1 MSIFVTESPPP
12 PELIGGSTVAMSVS
26 GTTATTLSLTS
37 YFMYATSY
45 AVVSD
50 PIASGASISGST
62 LSVTGAFR
70 NTSYVIIIS
79 ASNVAGTSS
88 ATLTVSVTEDTYTTR
103 TLLMYDASTLTGD
116 SGSVVSSWPNVSSL
130 GSTFNVTSVNSP
142 KVIVD
147 TNGKGIDFTSST
159 SQRFSLSTSST
170 LCSLNKFVQSGG
182 VYGGAT
188 VVLVV
193 KFRAPRVMYERLLS
207 LSSSTST
214 NNQIFVGRADTYA
227 SYASDIYNGSTSIN
241 SQVFFITKVSGAT
254 AIVEG
259 VAQIFVTTYANI
271 SATQHQVQHYINSS
285 TPFEMD
291 ISPIRTGTI
300 SNRTLDRIDIG
311 CFAGNTNF
319 TNAIIYQAMVF
330 NEVLSTA
337 GIAAIVEDLKSKWNI
352 QTYTPPPPPELI
364 YVSVVSKTI
373 SDMTANNKF
382 DLTAYFRFATSY
394 TLISNPQSS
403 ASISG
408 SRLTVYGM
416 YRNMTYNVIVSAS
429 NAAGT
434 CSSTMTFT
442 ITETADTSVKYTYMT
457 SLGSMPTTNSLSV
470 NKTFSGNIYTV
481 STAELP
487 EYGSIGQVFN
497 TNGFIRS
504 YGSKYT
510 FVGTGQYNPYS
521 GSVTTTA
528 SGTALS
534 GLWIQLKL
542 PSQVRITKYSFK
554 PVNTDDPAKWYMVGS
569 NDNATWTLLDSK
581 QYLTVPGIGSV
592 TTFAL
597 PTPGY
602 YMYYRFIVNA
612 ISGTTIHTTMHIQ
625 SFSISSVV

>member
-1 MSIFVTESPPP
+1 
-12 PELIGGSTVAMSVS
+12 
-26 GTTATTLSLTS
+26 
-37 YFMYATSY
+37 
-45 AVVSD
+45 
-50 PIASGASISGST
+50 
-62 LSVTGAFR
+62 
-70 NTSYVIIIS
+70 
-79 ASNVAGTSS
+79 
-88 ATLTVSVTEDTYTTR
+88 
-103 TLLMYDASTLTGD
+103 
-116 SGSVVSSWPNVSSL
+116 
-130 GSTFNVTSVNSP
+130 
-142 KVIVD
+142 
-147 TNGKGIDFTSST
+147 
-159 SQRFSLSTSST
+159 
-170 LCSLNKFVQSGG
+170 
-182 VYGGAT
+182 
-188 VVLVV
+188 
-193 KFRAPRVMYERLLS
+193 
-207 LSSSTST
+207 
-214 NNQIFVGRADTYA
+214 
-227 SYASDIYNGSTSIN
+227 
-241 SQVFFITKVSGAT
+241 
-254 AIVEG
+254 
-259 VAQIFVTTYANI
+259 
-271 SATQHQVQHYINSS
+271 
-285 TPFEMD
+285 MD